1 MFSTRWLVIV
11 AGVSGALA
19 VLLGA
24 FAAHGLEAFLAAQQM
39 EAELVAKRVG
49 QFDVGARY
57 HLIHSV
63 GLFALAAFG
72 DGSKRWLA
80 ASSLMIAGIVLFSGS
95 LYVLVLTNT
104 PMWGAVTPLGGLSWI
119 ASWLLIASLGGRL
132 KQGLPVAP
140 DAG

>member
-1 MFSTRWLVIV
+1 MVSARWLVVV

-24 FAAHGLEAFLAAQQM
+24 FAAHGLEAFLAEQTM
-39 EAELVAKRVG
+39 EADLVAKRVA

-63 GLFALAAFG
+63 GLLALAAFG

-80 ASSLMIAGIVLFSGS
+80 AAGLMIAGIVLFSGS

-104 PMWGAVTPLGGLSWI
+104 PKWGAVTPLGGLSWI
-119 ASWLLIASLGGRL
+119 ASWLLIASLAGRL
-132 KQGLPVAP
+132 PSRSPEA
-140 DAG
+140 